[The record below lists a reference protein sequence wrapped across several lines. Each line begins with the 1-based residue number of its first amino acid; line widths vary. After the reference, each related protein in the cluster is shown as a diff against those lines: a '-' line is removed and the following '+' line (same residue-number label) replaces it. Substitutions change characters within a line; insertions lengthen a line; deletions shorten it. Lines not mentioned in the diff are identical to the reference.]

1 MLNSSPSNCL
11 SINQLV
17 SLSINFLLLPIH
29 FYLLYYHIRI
39 NSILRHV
46 RVILNVELTVNW
58 IVRWLNLFSLWNLV
72 AYDSLFLLACSSLDL
87 LALWSSWLLI
97 FCWNTGRTH
106 FSSDPASYIGASVVF
121 LKPVQIAALIS
132 CCSTLGTNYSG
143 LGGRIRTVL
152 FVDSDWFLYLRLL
165 FLLNSLLER
174 RHIFSHLLLAI
185 VKNLLILRACVNSSI
200 LWCSLRYT

>member
-1 MLNSSPSNCL
+1 MLNPSPSDSL

-17 SLSINFLLLPIH
+17 SLSINLLLLPIH
-29 FYLLYYHIRI
+29 FYLLYYHIRV

-58 IVRWLNLFSLWNLV
+58 IVRRLNLFSLLNLV
-72 AYDSLFLLACSSLDL
+72 AYNSLFLLACSSLGL

-97 FCWNTGRTH
+97 FGRNTGRTH
-106 FSSDPASYIGASVVF
+106 FCSDLTSYICASVVF
-121 LKPVQIAALIS
+121 LKPVQIATLIS
-132 CCSTLGTNYSG
+132 CGSSLSTNHSG

-174 RHIFSHLLLAI
+174 RHIFSHLLLTI
-185 VKNLLILRACVNSSI
+185 V
-200 LWCSLRYT
+200 